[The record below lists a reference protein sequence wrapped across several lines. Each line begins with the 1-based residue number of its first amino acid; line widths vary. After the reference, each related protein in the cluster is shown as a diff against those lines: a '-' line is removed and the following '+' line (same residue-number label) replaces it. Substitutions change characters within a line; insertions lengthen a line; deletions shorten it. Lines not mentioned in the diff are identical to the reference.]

1 MSELHLP
8 AKTAAIFEW
17 LSRGL
22 FLSQNSQDHT
32 HQSLYQAVEAYFEAL
47 HGYFLPLGFEL
58 SKGPGYFYFSREENR
73 STSEDKLEKL
83 FRYLD
88 YIEIL
93 LLQDPHLSL
102 GRVHATADLLHLIR
116 QQPKARN
123 LMRKLSVKGG
133 EDLGEKLKNMLKNL
147 EKEGW
152 LAFLD
157 EEGSQF
163 ILLDSMHYL
172 LHMMEAVQKTSGK

>member
-1 MSELHLP
+1 
-8 AKTAAIFEW
+8 
-17 LSRGL
+17 
-22 FLSQNSQDHT
+22 
-32 HQSLYQAVEAYFEAL
+32 
-47 HGYFLPLGFEL
+47 
-58 SKGPGYFYFSREENR
+58 
-73 STSEDKLEKL
+73 L

-172 LHMMEAVQKTSGK
+172 LHMMEAVQKASGK